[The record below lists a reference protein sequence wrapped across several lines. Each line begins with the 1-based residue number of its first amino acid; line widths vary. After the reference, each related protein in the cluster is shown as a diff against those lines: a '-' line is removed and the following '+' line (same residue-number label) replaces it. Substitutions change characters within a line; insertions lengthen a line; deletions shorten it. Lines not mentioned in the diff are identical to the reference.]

1 MTNQQIRFFG
11 EMGTLEGNKSEI
23 QIMRVGNWNH
33 PQYGEFNITSDMLDE
48 FIKNFQENKR
58 GIDLAVDINHEPNHK
73 AVGWIKN
80 LVKKGG
86 DAVFATVEWTKEG
99 LELVKSGAYKYF
111 SPELFFSFRDEESGE
126 TIQNLLV
133 GGAITNRPFFKR
145 MKALA
150 MSESGSNENGEK
162 KDILY
167 FNLFDMSKKFSEIK
181 AELTAAEKI
190 TAEQFEDAKLA
201 FSELSQEDQATEMPT
216 ITELEKKVET
226 GSWEDKKTDAKKEA
240 EAKAKADQEAADK
253 AKADKEAA
261 AKAAADAAAN
271 GENKEFSEK
280 LSSEVGMSLTEIKE
294 MQKQFAEMAKAKKD
308 METKEKMNAFI
319 FSEANPAGK
328 IAKKS
333 ADKFVAFASKLSD
346 NLAAEFFEIL
356 NPSNFQTVELWE
368 KGATGS
374 DTPAAK
380 FAEITKKT
388 PAGVDEKSFALSVLA
403 KEFAEKEGLDLKD
416 ATIKAAKYMEE
427 NKLA

>member
-23 QIMRVGNWNH
+23 QIMRVWNWNH
-33 PQYGEFNITSDMLDE
+33 AQYGEFNITPDMLDD

-73 AVGWIKN
+73 AVWWIKK
-80 LVKKGG
+80 LAKKGG

-133 GGAITNRPFFKR
+133 WGAITNRPFFKR

-150 MSESGSNENGEK
+150 MSETGSNENGEK

-181 AELTAAEKI
+181 TELAAAEKI

-201 FSELSQEDQATEMPT
+201 FSELSQEDQATEMGT
-216 ITELEKKVET
+216 ITDLEKKVEA
-226 GSWEDKKTDAKKEA
+226 GSWEDEKTDAEKEA
-240 EAKAKADQEAADK
+240 EAKAKADQEAADAE
-253 AKADKEAA
+253 AKRVADEAA
-261 AKAAADAAAN
+261 AKAAAEGSD
-271 GENKEFSEK
+271 EQKEFSEK
-280 LSSEVGMSLTEIKE
+280 VKNEVGMTFAEIKE
-294 MQKQFAEMAKAKKD
+294 MQKQFAEMARSKKE
-308 METKEKMNAFI
+308 METKEKMNSFI
-319 FSEANPAGK
+319 FSEANPTGK

-333 ADKFVAFASKLSD
+333 SDKFIAFASKLSD

-380 FAEITKKT
+380 FAEIAKKT

-403 KEFAEKEGLDLKD
+403 KEFAEKEGLDLKN
-416 ATIKAAKYMEE
+416 ATIKAAKYMED

>member
-33 PQYGEFNITSDMLDE
+33 PQYGEFNITSDMLDD

-226 GSWEDKKTDAKKEA
+226 GS
-240 EAKAKADQEAADK
+240 
-253 AKADKEAA
+253 
-261 AKAAADAAAN
+261 
-271 GENKEFSEK
+271 
-280 LSSEVGMSLTEIKE
+280 
-294 MQKQFAEMAKAKKD
+294 
-308 METKEKMNAFI
+308 
-319 FSEANPAGK
+319 
-328 IAKKS
+328 
-333 ADKFVAFASKLSD
+333 
-346 NLAAEFFEIL
+346 
-356 NPSNFQTVELWE
+356 
-368 KGATGS
+368 
-374 DTPAAK
+374 
-380 FAEITKKT
+380 
-388 PAGVDEKSFALSVLA
+388 
-403 KEFAEKEGLDLKD
+403 
-416 ATIKAAKYMEE
+416 
-427 NKLA
+427 